1 MVSKTIDVGSIPTA
15 PVSFISQT
23 ALIIDFVSAFFVNTI
38 LCHKRHKKMLLKRRY
53 QMKNILKKIY
63 PAVLVFLLIFLD
75 QAVKLLAAGHLKG
88 QPDYPLLSGI
98 LEFSY
103 LENTGAA
110 FSSFMGKQGFLITL
124 TTCAM
129 LFLILKYWQIPKDGM
144 NRYLPMKASLL
155 LIISGGI
162 GNLIDR
168 IKNGY
173 VIDFIYFVP
182 IDFPK
187 FNIADCYVCIGMAV
201 FAYLCF
207 FYYKDE
213 ELDFLFTLKRK

>member
-1 MVSKTIDVGSIPTA
+1 
-15 PVSFISQT
+15 
-23 ALIIDFVSAFFVNTI
+23 
-38 LCHKRHKKMLLKRRY
+38 
-53 QMKNILKKIY
+53 MKNVQKKLY
-63 PAVLVFLLIFLD
+63 PIVTAFLLIFID
-75 QAVKLLAAGHLKG
+75 QAVKFLAAEHLKG
-88 QPDYPLLSGI
+88 KSDYPLISGI

-124 TTCAM
+124 TTVAM
-129 LFLILKYWQIPKDGM
+129 LFLILKYLQIPKTG
-144 NRYLPMKASLL
+144 NYRYFPIKASLL

-168 IKNGY
+168 LLNGY

-187 FNIADCYVCIGMAV
+187 FNVADCYVCIGMAF
-201 FAYLCF
+201 FAYFCF
-207 FYYKDE
+207 FYYKDD
-213 ELDFLFTLKRK
+213 ELDFLFTLRLK

>member
-1 MVSKTIDVGSIPTA
+1 
-15 PVSFISQT
+15 
-23 ALIIDFVSAFFVNTI
+23 
-38 LCHKRHKKMLLKRRY
+38 
-53 QMKNILKKIY
+53 MKNTGKKII
-63 PAVLVFLLIFLD
+63 PFAIAILLIFID
-75 QAVKLLAAGHLKG
+75 QAVKSLAVSHLKG
-88 QPDYPLLSGI
+88 RPDYPLLAGI

-124 TTCAM
+124 TVCAM
-129 LFLILKYWQIPKDGM
+129 LFLIIKYIQIPKRETS
-144 NRYLPMKASLL
+144 RYFPMKSALI

-168 IKNGY
+168 LCNGY
-173 VIDFIYFVP
+173 VVDFIYFVP

-187 FNIADCYVCIGMAV
+187 FNIADCYVCIGMAF
-201 FAYLCF
+201 FAFLCF

-213 ELDFLFTLKRK
+213 ELDFLFTFRIK